1 MTDLTAHPDP
11 DDRGT
16 DAAAATPPPEP
27 AAAGGPPT
35 GAEPGTA
42 PGGEEAGT
50 PQPVVDG
57 ADATGGDEAGTPAV
71 EERAGTPAAGGD
83 GAQPADDAGAPAEDA
98 GEQAPVEDD
107 GAQPAD
113 ADDAAEP
120 VGAASG
126 AVAAQPAWR
135 RVTRTLLRPRLTG
148 STMIIALLVGLLGFG
163 LIAQVKSN
171 ANESTLAND
180 RPDDLVRILSDL
192 DSRKDRLSTEIAN
205 LQDTVRQLSSGAAG
219 RQAAL
224 DAAAKR
230 ADELGILA
238 GTLPAQGPGL
248 RITLQPQAG
257 HQMDASVV
265 LNTVEELRGAGA
277 EAMQITGTG
286 GPGVR
291 VVASTSFVD
300 SDNGV
305 TMGDQTL
312 GGSLVVS
319 VIGDPQTMQTAMSIP
334 GGVVDTVRGAGGTV
348 QIDQPAVVLVTL
360 LHQAAP
366 LRYAHPVS

>member
-1 MTDLTAHPDP
+1 MTDRTPHPDP

-16 DAAAATPPPEP
+16 DPAGEVPPPEP
-27 AAAGGPPT
+27 ADSGSADPAGDDARRADDAAGDD
-35 GAEPGTA
+35 A
-42 PGGEEAGT
+42 
-50 PQPVVDG
+50 QPAG
-57 ADATGGDEAGTPAV
+57 ADA
-71 EERAGTPAAGGD
+71 
-83 GAQPADDAGAPAEDA
+83 DDAAEDDAQSADGDDMA
-98 GEQAPVEDD
+98 GDD
-107 GAQPAD
+107 AQSADGDDMAGDDAQPAD

-120 VGAASG
+120 SGDRAPAA
-126 AVAAQPAWR
+126 AAGSAWR
-135 RVTRTLLRPRLTG
+135 RVAGRLLRPRLTG
-148 STMIIALLVGLLGFG
+148 TTAIIALLVGLLGFG

-192 DSRKDRLSTEIAN
+192 DSRKDRLGTEIAG
-205 LQDTVRQLSSGAAG
+205 LQETVRQLSSGAAG

-238 GTLPAQGPGL
+238 GTLAAQGPGL
-248 RITLQPQAG
+248 QITLQPQAG
-257 HQMDASVV
+257 QHMDASVV
-265 LNTVEELRGAGA
+265 LNAVEELRGAGA

-291 VVASTSFVD
+291 VVASTSFVNGD
-300 SDNGV
+300 GGV

-312 GGSLVVS
+312 GGALVIS

-348 QIDQPAVVLVTL
+348 QIDQPTVVRVTL
-360 LHQAAP
+360 LHETAP

>member
-1 MTDLTAHPDP
+1 VTG
-11 DDRGT
+11 R
-16 DAAAATPPPEP
+16 TPTPEP
-27 AAAGGPPT
+27 ADRDTGAA
-35 GAEPGTA
+35 AEPGA
-42 PGGEEAGT
+42 AMPE
-50 PQPVVDG
+50 
-57 ADATGGDEAGTPAV
+57 PA
-71 EERAGTPAAGGD
+71 
-83 GAQPADDAGAPAEDA
+83 AGAPAEPAGADRDA
-98 GEQAPVEDD
+98 SGSTE
-107 GAQPAD
+107 AD
-113 ADDAAEP
+113 ARRTAEP
-120 VGAASG
+120 VADATGPETAGPDGGADPDEAAGPDGGVDPDEAAGPDGGVDPDEAAGPDGGVDPDEAAGPDGGAA
-126 AVAAQPAWR
+126 VPVWR
-135 RVTRTLLRPRLTG
+135 RVVRALTHPRLTG
-148 STMIIALLVGLLGFG
+148 ANAIIALLVGLLGFA

-192 DSRKDRLSTEIAN
+192 DSRKDRLGNEIAT
-205 LQDTVRQLSSGAAG
+205 LQETVRQLTSGAAG

-224 DAAAKR
+224 DAAARR

-248 RITLQPQAG
+248 QITLQPQAG
-257 HQMDASVV
+257 QQMDASVV
-265 LNTVEELRGAGA
+265 LNAVEELRGAGA

-300 SDNGV
+300 GDGGV

-312 GGSLVVS
+312 GGSLVIS

-348 QIDQPAVVLVTL
+348 LIDQPAVVRVTL
-360 LHQAAP
+360 LHQSGP

>member
-1 MTDLTAHPDP
+1 MTEHTPHPDP

-16 DAAAATPPPEP
+16 DPAAATPPEPP
-27 AAAGGPPT
+27 AAVDDDTRPPASDDGGT
-35 GAEPGTA
+35 
-42 PGGEEAGT
+42 
-50 PQPVVDG
+50 
-57 ADATGGDEAGTPAV
+57 DATSGGD
-71 EERAGTPAAGGD
+71 
-83 GAQPADDAGAPAEDA
+83 AQPAASDDAATDDARPTAAETDDAQPAEAVAGTDDA
-98 GEQAPVEDD
+98 AGADD
-107 GAQPAD
+107 AQPAEADAVAEMDDAQPAD

-120 VGAASG
+120 VGAGRAETTAG
-126 AVAAQPAWR
+126 PAWR
-135 RVTRTLLRPRLTG
+135 RALGTLRRPRITA
-148 STMIIALLVGLLGFG
+148 STAIIAVLIGLLGFG

-171 ANESTLAND
+171 SNESTLAND

-192 DSRKDRLSTEIAN
+192 DSRKDRLSTEIAT
-205 LQDTVRQLSSGAAG
+205 LQQTVNQLNSGAAG

-248 RITLQPQAG
+248 QITLLPEAG

-265 LNTVEELRGAGA
+265 LNAVEELRGAGA

-291 VVASTSFVD
+291 VVASTSFV
-300 SDNGV
+300 NGNGGV
-305 TMGDQTL
+305 TMGGQTL
-312 GGSLVVS
+312 SGALVIS
-319 VIGDPQTMQTAMSIP
+319 VIGDAQTMQTAMSIP

-348 QIDQPAVVLVTL
+348 QIDQPEVVRVTL